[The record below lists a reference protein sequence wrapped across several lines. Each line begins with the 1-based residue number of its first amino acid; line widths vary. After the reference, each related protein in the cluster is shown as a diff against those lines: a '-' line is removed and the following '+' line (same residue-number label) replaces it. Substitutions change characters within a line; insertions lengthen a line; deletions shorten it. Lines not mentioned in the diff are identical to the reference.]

1 MRRFAWSPLVLGAAL
16 AACNTIPAVD
26 EAQKLIAQGR
36 TEEGILQLEQA
47 ARDNP
52 NSAQAFSTY
61 MAARD
66 AYVIELVRQGDAARL
81 FGDTAAAEQLF
92 QRALR
97 VDPGSSIARNGLDAL
112 VRDRRSIVLAAQA
125 EEAFKA
131 GRFAEAEAKAKAAL
145 ADNPGNRAART
156 VLRQV
161 ADRQAQAQ
169 VAPPQLTAALGKPI
183 TLEFRDANIRS
194 VFEAISRSLGINFVL
209 DRDVRQDLRVT
220 IFVRNTNLDDVLKIL
235 LVSNQLDRKVINEN
249 SLLIY
254 PNTPAKQKD
263 YQALAVRGFYLTNAD
278 VKQTAAMIRAI
289 VKTRDLYIDEKLNLL
304 VMRDTPD
311 AIRLAEHLVATQ
323 DLGEPEVML
332 QVEVLEVASSKLQEI
347 GLRYPD
353 AIRYGLMPMAVDT
366 GTGGGTGTT
375 TSTALPPFINLRD
388 TSGWTLFTTNPLV
401 VLTLRQTDGATNL
414 LANPR
419 IRVKN
424 RDKAKIHIGEK
435 VPVITTTSTANVGVS
450 SSVSYLDT
458 GLKLDVEPNI
468 YLDDEVAIKV
478 ALEVSNIIEQLNIS
492 GTLAYRLGTR
502 NTATTLRLR
511 DGETQVLA
519 GLISDEDRR
528 TANKVPGL
536 SELPIL
542 GRLFSSNLDTR
553 NKTDIV
559 LLITPRVVRTLAR
572 PEGTPAEFAAGTDA
586 NPGAP
591 ALQLRPTAAQSL
603 SLAPG
608 AGAAAAA
615 PAAPAPPQ
623 VARAA
628 PGQAVNLLWAA
639 PSQAVAGREFT
650 ISVGIPP
657 GAEARAARLEIAYDP
672 KVLQALGGAPLGEGR
687 VGVDVQGPVAA
698 GASAAPTELRF
709 RVLATAPGTTQLRVE
724 GAGGIDFGGNPV
736 GVVTPGTHTI
746 TVVAQ

>member
-1 MRRFAWSPLVLGAAL
+1 
-16 AACNTIPAVD
+16 
-26 EAQKLIAQGR
+26 
-36 TEEGILQLEQA
+36 
-47 ARDNP
+47 
-52 NSAQAFSTY
+52 
-61 MAARD
+61 
-66 AYVIELVRQGDAARL
+66 
-81 FGDTAAAEQLF
+81 
-92 QRALR
+92 
-97 VDPGSSIARNGLDAL
+97 
-112 VRDRRSIVLAAQA
+112 
-125 EEAFKA
+125 
-131 GRFAEAEAKAKAAL
+131 
-145 ADNPGNRAART
+145 
-156 VLRQV
+156 
-161 ADRQAQAQ
+161 
-169 VAPPQLTAALGKPI
+169 
-183 TLEFRDANIRS
+183 
-194 VFEAISRSLGINFVL
+194 VFESISRALGINFVL

-235 LVSNQLDRKVINEN
+235 LTTNQLDRKVINDN

-311 AIRLAEHLVATQ
+311 AIRLAEQLVATQ

-332 QVEVLEVASSKLQEI
+332 QVEVLEVASSKLQDI

-353 AIRYGLMPMAVDT
+353 AVRWGLLPVDP
-366 GTGGGTGTT
+366 GTGAG
-375 TSTALPPFINLRD
+375 SNVLPPFVDLGNL
-388 TSGWTLFTTNPLV
+388 SPLAFFTTNPLV
-401 VLTLRQTDGATNL
+401 VLNLRQTDGATNL

-478 ALEVSNIIEQLNIS
+478 QLEVSNIIEQLNVS
-492 GTLAYRLGTR
+492 GTIAYRLGTR

-528 TANKVPGL
+528 AANKLPGL
-536 SELPIL
+536 AELPVL

-559 LLITPRVVRTLAR
+559 LLITPRVVRSLAR
-572 PEGTPAEFAAGTDA
+572 PEGTAAEFAAGTDA

-591 ALQLRPTAAQSL
+591 PMQLRPTAARSL

-608 AGAAAAA
+608 AGTAVAAA
-615 PAAPAPPQ
+615 PPTQAPAAQ
-623 VARAA
+623 QQARS
-628 PGQAVNLLWAA
+628 VSLLWAA
-639 PSQAVAGREFT
+639 PSQVVVGQEFT
-650 ISVGIPP
+650 INVGIPP
-657 GAEARAARLEIAYDP
+657 GTDARAARLEIAYDP
-672 KVLQALGGAPLGEGR
+672 KVLQPIGGAPIGEGR
-687 VGVDVQGPVAA
+687 VAVDVQGPVAA
-698 GASAAPTELRF
+698 GATAAPTELRF
-709 RVLATAPGTTQLRVE
+709 RVLATAPTSTQIRVE
-724 GAGGIDFGGNPV
+724 GAGAIDFGGGPIGVIVPGAHTV
-736 GVVTPGTHTI
+736 GVV
-746 TVVAQ
+746 AQ

>member
-1 MRRFAWSPLVLGAAL
+1 LCAAL
-16 AACNTIPAVD
+16 CACNTIPAVD
-26 EAQKLIAQGR
+26 EGQKLIAQGR
-36 TEEGILQLEQA
+36 TEEGIAKLEQA

-52 NSAQAFSTY
+52 NNAQAFSTY

-66 AYVIELVRQGDAARL
+66 AFVIELVRQGDAARV
-81 FGDTAAAEQLF
+81 FGDVAAAEQLF

-97 VDPGSSIARNGLDAL
+97 VDPGSVLARNGLDAL
-112 VRDRRSIVLAAQA
+112 VRDRRSIVLAAEA
-125 EEAFKA
+125 EEALKA
-131 GRFAEAEAKAKAAL
+131 GRLADAEAKARAAL
-145 ADNPGNRAART
+145 SGNSGNRAART
-156 VLRQV
+156 VLRQI

-169 VAPPQLTAALGKPI
+169 AAPPQLTAALGKPI

-235 LVSNQLDRKVINEN
+235 LATNQLDRKVINEN

-289 VKTRDLYIDEKLNLL
+289 IKTRDLYIDEKLNLL
-304 VMRDTPD
+304 VMRDTPE
-311 AIRLAEHLVATQ
+311 AIRLAEQLVATQ

-347 GLRYPD
+347 GFRYPD
-353 AIRYGLMPMAVDT
+353 AVRFGLLPTDT

-375 TSTALPPFINLRD
+375 TPTLPAFINLRD
-388 TSGWTLFTTNPLV
+388 MSGLTFFTTNPLV
-401 VLTLRQTDGATNL
+401 VLNLRQTDGATNL

-458 GLKLDVEPNI
+458 GLKLDVEPNV

-478 ALEVSNIIEQLNIS
+478 GLEVSNIIEQLNVS
-492 GTLAYRLGTR
+492 GTVAYRLGTR

-528 TANKVPGL
+528 AANKLPGL
-536 SELPIL
+536 AELPIL

-559 LLITPRVVRTLAR
+559 LLITPRVVRSLSQR
-572 PEGTPAEFAAGTDA
+572 EGIAAEFPAGTDA

-591 ALQLRPTAAQSL
+591 AMQLRPTAAQSL

-608 AGAAAAA
+608 AGAGAAA
-615 PAAPAPPQ
+615 PAAPTLPQ

-650 ISVGIPP
+650 VSIGLPP

-672 KVLQALGGAPLGEGR
+672 KVLQALGGAALGEGR

-698 GASAAPTELRF
+698 GALAPPTELRF
-709 RVLATAPGTTQLRVE
+709 RVLATAPGATQLRIE
-724 GAGGIDFGGNPV
+724 GAGAIDFGGNAI

>member
-1 MRRFAWSPLVLGAAL
+1 
-16 AACNTIPAVD
+16 
-26 EAQKLIAQGR
+26 
-36 TEEGILQLEQA
+36 
-47 ARDNP
+47 
-52 NSAQAFSTY
+52 

-66 AYVIELVRQGDAARL
+66 AFVIELVRQGDAARV
-81 FGDTAAAEQLF
+81 FGDTAMAEELF

-97 VDPGSSIARNGLDAL
+97 VDPGSAIARNGLDAL
-112 VRDRRSIVLAAQA
+112 LRDRRSIILAAEA
-125 EEAFKA
+125 EEALKA
-131 GRFAEAEAKAKAAL
+131 GRIAEAEAKARAAL

-156 VLRQV
+156 VMRRI
-161 ADRQAQAQ
+161 ADRQARSVSEA
-169 VAPPQLTAALGKPI
+169 PQLTAALGKPV

-194 VFEAISRSLGINFVL
+194 VFEAISRTLGINFVL

-220 IFVRNTNLDDVLKIL
+220 IFVRKTNLDDVLKIL
-235 LVSNQLDRKVINEN
+235 LATNQLDRKVINEN

-311 AIRLAEHLVATQ
+311 AIRLAEQLVATQ

-347 GLRYPD
+347 GFRYPD
-353 AIRYGLMPMAVDT
+353 AVRYGLLPVDP
-366 GTGGGTGTT
+366 GTGAG
-375 TSTALPPFINLRD
+375 SNVLPPFINLRD
-388 TSGWTLFTTNPLV
+388 MSGLTFFTTNPLV
-401 VLTLRQTDGATNL
+401 VLNLRQTDGATNL

-424 RDKAKIHIGEK
+424 RDKAKIHIGER

-478 ALEVSNIIEQLNIS
+478 QLEVSNIIEQLNIS
-492 GTLAYRLGTR
+492 GTIAYRLGTR

-528 TANKVPGL
+528 AANKVPGL
-536 SELPIL
+536 AELPLL
-542 GRLFSSNLDTR
+542 GRLFSSNLDQR

-559 LLITPRVVRTLAR
+559 LLITPRVVRSLSQR
-572 PEGTPAEFAAGTDA
+572 EGTVAEFSAGTET
-586 NPGAP
+586 NPGAAP
-591 ALQLRPTAAQSL
+591 MQLRPTAAQAL

-608 AGAAAAA
+608 TGTSPA
-615 PAAPAPPQ
+615 PAAPAPAAPL
-623 VARAA
+623 ARAA
-628 PGQAVNLLWAA
+628 PAGQAVNLLWAA

-650 ISVGIPP
+650 ISIGIPP
-657 GAEARAARLEIAYDP
+657 GTEARVARLEIAYDP
-672 KVLQALGGAPLGEGR
+672 KVLQPVGGAPLGEGR
-687 VGVDVQGPVAA
+687 LAVDIQGPVAA
-698 GASAAPTELRF
+698 GAPAAPTEVRF
-709 RVLATAPGTTQLRVE
+709 RVLATTPGATQLRVE
-724 GAGGIDFGGNPV
+724 GAGAIDFGGNPI
-736 GVVTPGTHTI
+736 GVVVPGTHTVSVI
-746 TVVAQ
+746 AQ

>member
-1 MRRFAWSPLVLGAAL
+1 MRTRTWLAVALGAAL
-16 AACNTIPAVD
+16 AACNTIPAVED
-26 EAQKLIAQGR
+26 GKKLIAEGR
-36 TEEGILQLEQA
+36 TEEGIAKLEQA

-52 NSAQAFSTY
+52 NNAQAFSTY

-66 AYVIELVRQGDAARL
+66 AFVIELVRQGDAARV
-81 FGDTAAAEQLF
+81 FGDVAAAEQLF

-97 VDPGSSIARNGLDAL
+97 VDPGSVIARNGLDAL
-112 VRDRRSIVLAAQA
+112 VRDRRSIVLAGQA
-125 EEAFKA
+125 EEALKA
-131 GRFAEAEAKAKAAL
+131 GRLAEAEAKAKAAL

-161 ADRQAQAQ
+161 ADRQARAQAE
-169 VAPPQLTAALGKPI
+169 PPQLTAALGKPI

-235 LVSNQLDRKVINEN
+235 LATNQLDRKVINEN

-311 AIRLAEHLVATQ
+311 AIRLAEQLVATQ

-347 GLRYPD
+347 GFRYPD
-353 AIRYGLMPMAVDT
+353 AVRYGLLPVDP
-366 GTGGGTGTT
+366 GTGAG
-375 TSTALPPFINLRD
+375 SNVLPPFINLRD
-388 TSGWTLFTTNPLV
+388 MSGLTFFTTNPLV
-401 VLTLRQTDGATNL
+401 VLNLRQTDGATNL

-424 RDKAKIHIGEK
+424 RDKAKIHIGER

-478 ALEVSNIIEQLNIS
+478 QLEVSNIIEQLNIS
-492 GTLAYRLGTR
+492 GTVAYRLGTR

-528 TANKVPGL
+528 AANKVPGL
-536 SELPIL
+536 AELPLL
-542 GRLFSSNLDTR
+542 GRLFSSNLDQRT
-553 NKTDIV
+553 KTDIV

-572 PEGTPAEFAAGTDA
+572 VEGAAAEFAAGTEST
-586 NPGAP
+586 PGAP
-591 ALQLRPTAAQSL
+591 PMQLRPTAARSL

-608 AGAAAAA
+608 AGAAPAVPAPGA
-615 PAAPAPPQ
+615 PAAAA
-623 VARAA
+623 VA
-628 PGQAVNLLWAA
+628 PGRAVNLLWTA
-639 PSQAVAGREFT
+639 PSQAVAGREFAVS
-650 ISVGIPP
+650 IGIPP
-657 GAEARAARLEIAYDP
+657 GTEARAARLEIAYDP
-672 KVLQALGGAPLGEGR
+672 KVLQALGGAALGEGR

-698 GASAAPTELRF
+698 GAAAPPAELRF
-709 RVLATAPGTTQLRVE
+709 RVLATAPGATQLRVE
-724 GAGGIDFGGNPV
+724 GAGAIDFGGNPI
-736 GVVTPGTHTI
+736 GVVVPGTHTVN
-746 TVVAQ
+746 VVAQ

>member
-1 MRRFAWSPLVLGAAL
+1 MRTLIPVALCALL

-26 EAQKLIAQGR
+26 EGRKLIAEGR
-36 TEEGILQLEQA
+36 TEEGLAKLAQA

-52 NSAQAFSTY
+52 NNAQAVSNY
-61 MAARD
+61 VAARE
-66 AYVIELVRQGDAARL
+66 AYVLDLVRQADANRA
-81 FGDTAAAEQLF
+81 FGDLTSAEVLLQ
-92 QRALR
+92 QALR
-97 VDPGSSIARNGLDAL
+97 VDPTSAIARNAL
-112 VRDRRSIVLAAQA
+112 AVLANERRGAVAAA
-125 EEAFKA
+125 EAEAALKG
-131 GRFAEAEAKAKAAL
+131 GRFAEADAKARAAL
-145 ADNPGNRAART
+145 ADSPGNRTARA
-156 VLRQV
+156 VLRRL
-161 ADRQAQAQ
+161 AEREAQAQ
-169 VAPPQLTAALGKPI
+169 VAPAQLRAALDKPI

-194 VFEAISRSLGINFVL
+194 VFESISRALGINFVL

-235 LVSNQLDRKVINEN
+235 LTTNQLDRKVINDN

-311 AIRLAEHLVATQ
+311 AIRLAEQLVATQ

-332 QVEVLEVASSKLQEI
+332 QVEVLEVASSKLQDI

-353 AIRYGLMPMAVDT
+353 AVRWGLLPVDP
-366 GTGGGTGTT
+366 GTGAG
-375 TSTALPPFINLRD
+375 SNVLPPFVDLGNL
-388 TSGWTLFTTNPLV
+388 SPLAFFTTNPLV
-401 VLTLRQTDGATNL
+401 VLNLRQTDGATNL

-478 ALEVSNIIEQLNIS
+478 QLEVSNIIEQLNVS
-492 GTLAYRLGTR
+492 GTIAYRLGTR

-528 TANKVPGL
+528 AANKLPGL
-536 SELPIL
+536 AELPVL

-559 LLITPRVVRTLAR
+559 LLITPRVVRSLAR
-572 PEGTPAEFAAGTDA
+572 PEGTAAEFAAGTDA

-591 ALQLRPTAAQSL
+591 PMQLRPTAARSL

-608 AGAAAAA
+608 AGTAVAAA
-615 PAAPAPPQ
+615 PPTQAPAAQ
-623 VARAA
+623 QQARS
-628 PGQAVNLLWAA
+628 VSLLWAA
-639 PSQAVAGREFT
+639 PSQVVVGQEFT
-650 ISVGIPP
+650 INVGIPP
-657 GAEARAARLEIAYDP
+657 GTDARAARLEIAYDP
-672 KVLQALGGAPLGEGR
+672 KVLQPIGGAPIGEGR
-687 VGVDVQGPVAA
+687 VAVDVQGPVAA
-698 GASAAPTELRF
+698 GATAAPTELRF
-709 RVLATAPGTTQLRVE
+709 RVLATAPTSTQIRVE
-724 GAGGIDFGGNPV
+724 GAGAIDFGGGPIGVIVPGAHTV
-736 GVVTPGTHTI
+736 GVV
-746 TVVAQ
+746 AQ

>member
-1 MRRFAWSPLVLGAAL
+1 MRTFTWLPLALCALL

-36 TEEGILQLEQA
+36 TEEGIAKLEQA

-52 NSAQAFSTY
+52 NNAQAFSTY

-66 AYVIELVRQGDAARL
+66 AYVIELVRQGDAARV

-92 QRALR
+92 RQALR
-97 VDPGSSIARNGLDAL
+97 VDPASVLARNGLDAL
-112 VRDRRSIVLAAQA
+112 VRDRQSIVLAAEA
-125 EEAFKA
+125 EDAFKA
-131 GRFAEAEAKAKAAL
+131 GRLADAERKAKAAL
-145 ADNPGNRAART
+145 SGNPGNRAART
-156 VLRQV
+156 VLRQI
-161 ADRQAQAQ
+161 AERQAQAQ
-169 VAPPQLTAALGKPI
+169 TAPPQLTAALGKPI

-235 LVSNQLDRKVINEN
+235 LVTNQLDRKVINEN

-311 AIRLAEHLVATQ
+311 AIRLAEQLVATQ

-332 QVEVLEVASSKLQEI
+332 QVEVLEVASSKLQDI
-347 GLRYPD
+347 GIRYPD
-353 AIRYGLMPMAVDT
+353 AIRYGLLPVDP
-366 GTGGGTGTT
+366 GTGTT
-375 TSTALPPFINLRD
+375 TPTLPQFINLRD
-388 TSGWTLFTTNPLV
+388 MSGLTFFTTNPMV
-401 VLTLRQTDGATNL
+401 VLNLRQTDGATNL

-478 ALEVSNIIEQLNIS
+478 QLEVSNIIEQLNVS
-492 GTLAYRLGTR
+492 GTIAYRLGTR

-528 TANKVPGL
+528 AANKVPGL
-536 SELPIL
+536 AELPLL
-542 GRLFSSNLDTR
+542 GRLFSSNLDER
-553 NKTDIV
+553 KKTDIV
-559 LLITPRVVRTLAR
+559 LLITPRVVRSLAR
-572 PEGTPAEFAAGTDA
+572 REGTAAEFPAGTDA

-591 ALQLRPTAAQSL
+591 PMLLRPTAARSV

-608 AGAAAAA
+608 AGAAPAAPTAPAAAA
-615 PAAPAPPQ
+615 PGRS
-623 VARAA
+623 VSLL
-628 PGQAVNLLWAA
+628 VNLLWAA

-650 ISVGIPP
+650 ISIGIPP

-672 KVLQALGGAPLGEGR
+672 KVLQAIGGSSLGEGR
-687 VGVDVQGPVAA
+687 VAVDVQGPVAA

-709 RVLATAPGTTQLRVE
+709 RVLATAPGSTQLRVE
-724 GAGGIDFGGNPV
+724 GAGAIDFGGNPI

-746 TVVAQ
+746 NVVAQ

>member
-1 MRRFAWSPLVLGAAL
+1 MKPRNRFALALCALL

-26 EAQKLIAQGR
+26 DGKKLIAEGR
-36 TEEGILQLEQA
+36 TEEGLAKLEQA

-52 NSAQAFSTY
+52 NNAQALGTY
-61 MAARD
+61 LNARESF
-66 AYVIELVRQGDAARL
+66 VIELVRQADAARL
-81 FGDTAAAEQLF
+81 FGDITSAEVLYQ
-92 QRALR
+92 QALR
-97 VDPGSSIARNGLDAL
+97 VDPGSALARNGLQTL
-112 VRDRRSIVLAAQA
+112 ERDRRGAALAA
-125 EEAFKA
+125 EADA
-131 GRFAEAEAKAKAAL
+131 ALQGGRTGEAEAKAKAAL
-145 ADNPGNRAART
+145 AENPANRTARA
-156 VLRQV
+156 VLRQI
-161 ADRQAQAQ
+161 AERQAQAQ
-169 VAPPQLTAALGKPI
+169 VAAPELKAALGKPI

-209 DRDVRQDLRVT
+209 DRDVRPDLRVT

-235 LVSNQLDRKVINEN
+235 LTTNQLDRKVINDN

-289 VKTRDLYIDEKLNLL
+289 IKTRDLYIDEKLNLL

-311 AIRLAEHLVATQ
+311 AIRLAEQLVATQ
-323 DLGEPEVML
+323 DLGEPEVVL

-353 AIRYGLMPMAVDT
+353 AVRYGLLPTDPA
-366 GTGGGTGTT
+366 TT
-375 TSTALPPFINLRD
+375 LPALINLRD
-388 TSGWTLFTTNPLV
+388 MSGLTFFTTNPLV
-401 VLTLRQTDGATNL
+401 VLNLRQTDGATNL

-468 YLDDEVAIKV
+468 YLDDQVAIKV
-478 ALEVSNIIEQLNIS
+478 QLEVSNIIEQLNIS

-502 NTATTLRLR
+502 NTATTLRLH

-528 TANKVPGL
+528 AANKVPGL
-536 SELPIL
+536 AELPLL
-542 GRLFSSNLDTR
+542 GRLFSNNLDER
-553 NKTDIV
+553 KKTDIV
-559 LLITPRVVRTLAR
+559 MLITPRVVRSLAR
-572 PEGTPAEFAAGTDA
+572 RDGTAAEFPAGTDA

-591 ALQLRPTAAQSL
+591 PMQLRPTAARSI

-608 AGAAAAA
+608 AGASPAAPVAAA
-615 PAAPAPPQ
+615 PAAPGAQ
-623 VARAA
+623 TRSVS
-628 PGQAVNLLWAA
+628 LLWAA
-639 PSQAVAGREFT
+639 PSQAVVGGEFA
-650 ISVGIPP
+650 INVGIPS
-657 GAEARAARLEIAYDP
+657 GAEARSARLEIAFDP
-672 KVLQALGGAPLGEGR
+672 RVLQAIGGTPAGEGR
-687 VGVDVQGPVAA
+687 VAVDVQGPVAA
-698 GASAAPTELRF
+698 GASAAPSELRF
-709 RVLATAPGTTQLRVE
+709 RVLATAPTSTQLRVE
-724 GAGGIDFGGNPV
+724 GAGGIDFGGAPV
-736 GVVTPGTHTI
+736 NIITPGAHTVS
-746 TVVAQ
+746 VVAK

>member
-1 MRRFAWSPLVLGAAL
+1 MRPFKGVELTLCVLL

-26 EAQKLIAQGR
+26 DGRKLIAEGR
-36 TEEGILQLEQA
+36 TEEGLAKLEQA

-52 NSAQAFSTY
+52 NNAQALSSY
-61 MAARD
+61 IGARE
-66 AYVIELVRQGDAARL
+66 AYVVELVRQADAARL
-81 FGDTAAAEQLF
+81 FGDITSAEVLYQ
-92 QRALR
+92 QALR
-97 VDPGSSIARNGLDAL
+97 VDPGSVLARSGLQTL
-112 VRDRRSIVLAAQA
+112 ERDRRGAALA
-125 EEAFKA
+125 
-131 GRFAEAEAKAKAAL
+131 AEAEAALKAGRTADAEARAKAAL
-145 ADNPGNRAART
+145 AENPANRTART
-156 VLRQV
+156 VLRQI
-161 ADRQAQAQ
+161 AERQAQIQ
-169 VAPPQLTAALGKPI
+169 VAAPELKAALDKPI

-235 LVSNQLDRKVINEN
+235 LTTNQLDRKVINEN

-263 YQALAVRGFYLTNAD
+263 YQSLAVRGFYLTNAD

-304 VMRDTPD
+304 VMRDTPE
-311 AIRLAEHLVATQ
+311 AIRLAEQLVATQ
-323 DLGEPEVML
+323 DLGEPEVVL

-353 AIRYGLMPMAVDT
+353 AIRYGLLPTDPA
-366 GTGGGTGTT
+366 TT
-375 TSTALPPFINLRD
+375 TLPALINLRD
-388 TSGWTLFTTNPLV
+388 MSGLTFFTTNPLV
-401 VLTLRQTDGATNL
+401 VLNLRQTDGATNL

-468 YLDDEVAIKV
+468 YLDDQVAIKV
-478 ALEVSNIIEQLNIS
+478 QLEVSNIIEQLNVS
-492 GTLAYRLGTR
+492 GTIAYRLGTR
-502 NTATTLRLR
+502 NTATTLRLH

-528 TANKVPGL
+528 AANKVPGL
-536 SELPIL
+536 AELPLI
-542 GRLFSSNLDTR
+542 GRLFSSNLDER
-553 NKTDIV
+553 KKTDIV
-559 LLITPRVVRTLAR
+559 MLITPRVVRSLAR
-572 PEGTPAEFAAGTDA
+572 RDGTAAEFPAGTDA

-591 ALQLRPTAAQSL
+591 PMQLRPTAARSV

-608 AGAAAAA
+608 AGASPAA
-615 PAAPAPPQ
+615 PAAPA
-623 VARAA
+623 AA
-628 PGQAVNLLWAA
+628 VTQGRSVSLLWAA

-650 ISVGIPP
+650 INVGIPS
-657 GAEARAARLEIAYDP
+657 GAEARAARLEIAFDP

-687 VGVDVQGPVAA
+687 IAVDVQGPVAA
-698 GASAAPTELRF
+698 GASAPPTELRF
-709 RVLATAPGTTQLRVE
+709 RVLATAPTSTQLRIE
-724 GAGGIDFGGNPV
+724 GAGGIDFGGAPV
-736 GVVTPGTHTI
+736 SVITPGAHTVN
-746 TVVAQ
+746 VVAQ

>member
-1 MRRFAWSPLVLGAAL
+1 MRPFKGVELALCVLL

-26 EAQKLIAQGR
+26 DGRKLIAEGR
-36 TEEGILQLEQA
+36 IEEGLAKLEQA

-52 NSAQAFSTY
+52 NNAQALSNF
-61 MAARD
+61 MGARES
-66 AYVIELVRQGDAARL
+66 YVIELVRQADAARL
-81 FGDTAAAEQLF
+81 FGDITSAEVLYQ
-92 QRALR
+92 QALR
-97 VDPGSSIARNGLDAL
+97 IDPGSTLARNGLQTL
-112 VRDRRSIVLAAQA
+112 ERDRRGAAFAA
-125 EEAFKA
+125 EAEAALQA
-131 GRFAEAEAKAKAAL
+131 GRTAEAEAKAKAAM
-145 ADNPGNRAART
+145 AENPTNRTARA
-156 VLRQV
+156 VLRQI
-161 ADRQAQAQ
+161 AERQAQIQ
-169 VAPPQLTAALGKPI
+169 VAAPELKAALGKPI

-235 LVSNQLDRKVINEN
+235 LTTNQLDRKVINDN

-311 AIRLAEHLVATQ
+311 AIRLAEQLVATQ

-353 AIRYGLMPMAVDT
+353 AVRYGLLPTDPA
-366 GTGGGTGTT
+366 TT
-375 TSTALPPFINLRD
+375 TLPALINLRD
-388 TSGWTLFTTNPLV
+388 MSGLTFFTTNPLV
-401 VLTLRQTDGATNL
+401 VLNLRQTDGSGNL

-424 RDKAKIHIGEK
+424 RDKARIHIGEK

-478 ALEVSNIIEQLNIS
+478 QLEVSNIIEQINVS
-492 GTLAYRLGTR
+492 GTIAYRLGTR

-528 TANKVPGL
+528 AANKVPGL
-536 SELPIL
+536 AELPLL
-542 GRLFSSNLDTR
+542 GRLFSSNLDER
-553 NKTDIV
+553 KKTDIV
-559 LLITPRVVRTLAR
+559 LLITPRVVRSLAR
-572 PEGTPAEFAAGTDA
+572 REGTAAEFPAGTDA
-586 NPGAP
+586 NPGAAP
-591 ALQLRPTAAQSL
+591 MQLRPTAARSV

-608 AGAAAAA
+608 AGVSPAA
-615 PAAPAPPQ
+615 PAAPA
-623 VARAA
+623 AA
-628 PGQAVNLLWAA
+628 VTQGRSVSLLWAA

-650 ISVGIPP
+650 INVGIPP
-657 GAEARAARLEIAYDP
+657 GAEARAARLEIAFDP
-672 KVLQALGGAPLGEGR
+672 KVLQAIGGAPLGEGR
-687 VGVDVQGPVAA
+687 IAVDVQGPVAA

-709 RVLATAPGTTQLRVE
+709 RVLATAPTSTQLRIE
-724 GAGGIDFGGNPV
+724 GAGGIDFGGAPV
-736 GVVTPGTHTI
+736 SVITPGAHTVN
-746 TVVAQ
+746 VVAQ

>member
-1 MRRFAWSPLVLGAAL
+1 MRTFTSLAL
-16 AACNTIPAVD
+16 CALIAACNTIPAVD
-26 EAQKLIAQGR
+26 DGNRLIAEGR
-36 TEEGILQLEQA
+36 TAEGLAKLEQA

-52 NSAQAFSTY
+52 NNAQALSVY
-61 MAARD
+61 YSARES
-66 AYVIELVRQGDAARL
+66 YVVELVRQADANRV
-81 FGDTAAAEQLF
+81 FGDLPSAEVLLQ
-92 QRALR
+92 QALR
-97 VDPGSSIARNGLDAL
+97 IDPSSAIARNALGLLARDQHAAGVAAEAEVAL
-112 VRDRRSIVLAAQA
+112 
-125 EEAFKA
+125 KA
-131 GRFAEAEAKAKAAL
+131 GRTAEAEAKAKAAL
-145 ADNPGNRAART
+145 AESPGNRQARA
-156 VLRQV
+156 VLRQL
-161 ADRQAQAQ
+161 ADRQAQADA
-169 VAPPQLTAALGKPI
+169 APPELKAALDKPI

-235 LVSNQLDRKVINEN
+235 LATNQLDRKVINAN

-304 VMRDTPD
+304 VLRDTPD
-311 AIRLAEHLVATQ
+311 AIRLAEQLIATQ
-323 DLGEPEVML
+323 DLSEPEVML
-332 QVEVLEVASSKLQEI
+332 QVEVLEVSSTKLQEI

-353 AIRYGLMPMAVDT
+353 AVQYGLLPVET
-366 GTGGGTGTT
+366 NTGTGTT
-375 TSTALPPFINLRD
+375 TSTTLPPFINLRA
-388 TSGWTLFTTNPLV
+388 TGGLTFFTTNPLV

-478 ALEVSNIIEQLNIS
+478 QLEVSNIVDQLNVS
-492 GTLAYRLGTR
+492 GTVAYRLGTR
-502 NTATTLRLR
+502 NTSTTLRLR

-519 GLISDEDRR
+519 GLINDEDRR

-536 SELPIL
+536 AELPIL
-542 GRLFSSNLDTR
+542 GRLFSSNLDNR

-559 LLITPRVVRTLAR
+559 LLITPRVVRSLAR
-572 PEGTPAEFAAGTDA
+572 PEGTPTEFPAGTDA

-591 ALQLRPTAAQSL
+591 PMQLRPTAMRSL
-603 SLAPG
+603 SLEPG
-608 AGAAAAA
+608 AGTSPAPPA
-615 PAAPAPPQ
+615 PAAP
-623 VARAA
+623 VAAA
-628 PGQAVNLLWAA
+628 AQGRPVTLLWTA
-639 PSQAVAGREFT
+639 PSQAAAGREFT

-657 GAEARAARLEIAYDP
+657 GAEARAARVEIAYDQ
-672 KVLQALGGAPLGEGR
+672 KVLQPLGGTPIGEGR
-687 VGVDVQGPVAA
+687 VAVDVQGPVAA
-698 GASAAPTELRF
+698 GASAAPAEVRF
-709 RVLATAPGTTQLRVE
+709 RVLAAAPTSTQLRIE
-724 GAGGIDFGGNPV
+724 GATAVDFGGAPV
-736 GVVTPGTHTI
+736 SVVAPGVHTVN
-746 TVVAQ
+746 VVAQ

>member
-1 MRRFAWSPLVLGAAL
+1 MLL
-16 AACNTIPAVD
+16 AACNTIPAVED
-26 EAQKLIAQGR
+26 GRKLIAEGR
-36 TEEGILQLEQA
+36 TEEGLAKLEQA

-52 NSAQAFSTY
+52 NSAQALSNY
-61 MAARD
+61 IGARE
-66 AYVIELVRQGDAARL
+66 AYVIELVRQADAARL
-81 FGDTAAAEQLF
+81 FGDITSAEVLF
-92 QRALR
+92 QQALR
-97 VDPGSSIARNGLDAL
+97 VDPGSTLARNGLQTL
-112 VRDRRSIVLAAQA
+112 ERDRRGAAFA
-125 EEAFKA
+125 
-131 GRFAEAEAKAKAAL
+131 AEAEAALKAGRTAEAEARAKAAL
-145 ADNPGNRAART
+145 AENPANRTARA
-156 VLRQV
+156 VLRQI
-161 ADRQAQAQ
+161 AERQAQAQ
-169 VAPPQLTAALGKPI
+169 VAAPELKAALGKPI

-235 LVSNQLDRKVINEN
+235 LTTNQLDRKVINDN

-311 AIRLAEHLVATQ
+311 AIRLAEQLVATQ
-323 DLGEPEVML
+323 DLGEPEVVL

-353 AIRYGLMPMAVDT
+353 AIRYGLLPTDPA
-366 GTGGGTGTT
+366 TT
-375 TSTALPPFINLRD
+375 LPALINLRD
-388 TSGWTLFTTNPLV
+388 MSGLTFFTTNPLV
-401 VLTLRQTDGATNL
+401 VLNLRQTDGSGNL

-424 RDKAKIHIGEK
+424 RDKARIHIGEK

-478 ALEVSNIIEQLNIS
+478 QLEVSNIIEQINVS
-492 GTLAYRLGTR
+492 GTIAYRLGTR

-528 TANKVPGL
+528 SANKVPGL
-536 SELPIL
+536 AELPLL
-542 GRLFSSNLDTR
+542 GRLFSSNLDER
-553 NKTDIV
+553 KKTDIV
-559 LLITPRVVRTLAR
+559 LLITPRVVRSLAR
-572 PEGTPAEFAAGTDA
+572 REGTAAEFPAGTDT

-591 ALQLRPTAAQSL
+591 PMQLRPTAARSVSL
-603 SLAPG
+603 EPG
-608 AGAAAAA
+608 AGTAPAPVAPAAAAA
-615 PAAPAPPQ
+615 Q
-623 VARAA
+623 TRS
-628 PGQAVNLLWAA
+628 VNLLWAA
-639 PSQAVAGREFT
+639 PSRAVAGGEFT
-650 ISVGIPP
+650 VNIGLPA
-657 GAEARAARLEIAYDP
+657 GAEARTARLEVAYDP
-672 KVLQALGGAPLGEGR
+672 GVLQPVGGTPTGEGR

-698 GASAAPTELRF
+698 GASTAPVQLRF
-709 RVLATAPGTTQLRVE
+709 RVLATAPTSTQLRIE
-724 GAGGIDFGGNPV
+724 GAGATDFGGAPV
-736 GVVTPGTHTI
+736 GLITPGAHTVN
-746 TVVAQ
+746 VVAQ

>member
-1 MRRFAWSPLVLGAAL
+1 MKSCRGTAFALCVLL

-26 EAQKLIAQGR
+26 DGKKLIAEGR
-36 TEEGILQLEQA
+36 TEEGLAKLQQA

-52 NSAQAFSTY
+52 NNAQALSTY
-61 MAARD
+61 VGARE
-66 AYVIELVRQGDAARL
+66 AYVIELVRQADAARL
-81 FGDTAAAEQLF
+81 FGDLTSAEVLYQ
-92 QRALR
+92 QALR
-97 VDPGSSIARNGLDAL
+97 IDPESVIARSGLQTL
-112 VRDRRSIVLAAQA
+112 ERDRRGAAA
-125 EEAFKA
+125 A
-131 GRFAEAEAKAKAAL
+131 AEAEAALKSGRLADAESKAQAAL
-145 ADNPGNRAART
+145 ADNPANRAARA
-156 VLRQV
+156 VLRQL
-161 ADRQAQAQ
+161 AERDAQAQ
-169 VAPPQLTAALGKPI
+169 VAAPQLKAALGKPI
-183 TLEFRDANIRS
+183 SLEFRDANIRS

-235 LVSNQLDRKVINEN
+235 LATNQLDRKVINDN
-249 SLLIY
+249 SLLIF

-311 AIRLAEHLVATQ
+311 AIRLAEQLVATQ

-332 QVEVLEVASSKLQEI
+332 QLEVLEVASSKLQEI

-353 AIRYGLMPMAVDT
+353 AIRYGLLPTDPA
-366 GTGGGTGTT
+366 TT
-375 TSTALPPFINLRD
+375 TLPALINLRD
-388 TSGWTLFTTNPLV
+388 MSGLTFFTTNPLV
-401 VLTLRQTDGATNL
+401 VLNLRQTDGATNL

-478 ALEVSNIIEQLNIS
+478 QLEVSNIIEQLNVS
-492 GTLAYRLGTR
+492 GTIAYRLGTR

-528 TANKVPGL
+528 AANKVPGL
-536 SELPIL
+536 AELPLL
-542 GRLFSSNLDTR
+542 GRLFSSNLDER
-553 NKTDIV
+553 KKTDIV
-559 LLITPRVVRTLAR
+559 LLITPRVVRSLAR
-572 PEGTPAEFAAGTDA
+572 REGTAAEFPAGTDA

-591 ALQLRPTAAQSL
+591 PMLLRPTAARSV

-608 AGAAAAA
+608 AGAAPAAPTAPAAAA
-615 PAAPAPPQ
+615 PGRS
-623 VARAA
+623 VS
-628 PGQAVNLLWAA
+628 LLWAA
-639 PSQAVAGREFT
+639 PSQAIAGREFAVN
-650 ISVGIPP
+650 VGLPP
-657 GAEARAARLEIAYDP
+657 GAEARTARLEIAYDP
-672 KVLQALGGAPLGEGR
+672 KVLQAIGGTPIGEGR
-687 VGVDVQGPVAA
+687 VALDVQGPVAA
-698 GASAAPTELRF
+698 GASAAPSELRF
-709 RVLATAPGTTQLRVE
+709 RVLATAPTSTQLRIE
-724 GAGGIDFGGNPV
+724 GAGAIDFGGGPV
-736 GVVTPGTHTI
+736 SVIAPGAHTVN
-746 TVVAQ
+746 VVAQ